1 MIVSGAQM
9 PNNDVRRPLEV
20 EDWGILASD
29 IKAGHYALF
38 VASGLS
44 SEAGLPMGAELAR
57 SMIRQLYPSS
67 TDPISLFRRRFNY
80 DGELDLPVITQLIQD
95 RLSRAKLIRY
105 LVNCTNWNVQPYYT
119 HQFLKLLALE
129 TGQRGKALRIV
140 TTNFDSLLERSL
152 PSGREV
158 IVAPED
164 YRQVREDEPWVLK
177 IHGCIKKQ
185 PAATIRITRTDLARC
200 LRPWKKTA
208 VKDCLH
214 RRGLIVIGYGAT
226 DIHVKRIVLS
236 AIQQADREAYWVSP
250 GEPDQQVINAL
261 SARNGKLLSMD
272 AMTFFK
278 NLGMM
283 EENN

>member
-1 MIVSGAQM
+1 MTNS
-9 PNNDVRRPLEV
+9 DVQRPLE
-20 EDWGILASD
+20 EEEWGILASD
-29 IKAGHYALF
+29 IKAGHYAFF

-57 SMIRQLYPSS
+57 SMIKQLYPSS
-67 TDPISLFRRRFNY
+67 PEPISSFRRRFNY

-105 LVNCTNWNVQPYYT
+105 LVNCTNWNVQPHIT

-140 TTNFDSLLERSL
+140 TTNFDSLLELAL

-158 IVAPED
+158 IVMPED
-164 YRQVREDEPWVLK
+164 YRQVREDQPWVLK

-185 PAATIRITRTDLARC
+185 PATTIRITTADLARR
-200 LRPWKKTA
+200 LRPWKKDA

-226 DIHVKRIVLS
+226 DIHVKKIVLS

-250 GEPDQQVINAL
+250 REPDQQVINAL
-261 SARNGKLLSMD
+261 SAKNGKLLSMN
-272 AMTFFK
+272 AMAFFK
-278 NLGMM
+278 NLGM